1 MTYIVRIRRIF
12 KIDSFFFGKRK
23 KFYSRIIKEK
33 YLRVSFIFLLIV
45 FKNKQTLNEKN
56 CALVLLLEKIIHNVL
71 RIIKFLLI
79 KISLSYIIIIFN
91 RVQRRFPIIQFFF
104 PPHLIPYPEHQ

>member
-1 MTYIVRIRRIF
+1 MTYIVHIKIF
-12 KIDSFFFGKRK
+12 KIGSFFFGKRK

-56 CALVLLLEKIIHNVL
+56 CALVLLLEKIIH
-71 RIIKFLLI
+71 
-79 KISLSYIIIIFN
+79 IFS
-91 RVQRRFPIIQFFF
+91 QRST
-104 PPHLIPYPEHQ
+104 YHQIFIN

>member
-71 RIIKFLLI
+71 RTIKFLLI

-104 PPHLIPYPEHQ
+104 PPH